1 MPKKAEYKLMTEEVL
16 RVLQELRASLRKREK
31 EKDTKQK

>member
-16 RVLQELRASLRKREK
+16 RVLQELRASLKKKRERKRY
-31 EKDTKQK
+31 